1 MNVIIFITAL
11 LPVAILLAAIYLKD
25 KASPEP
31 AGQLVKAFVFGVISA
46 GLAIVLSTLLEVAG
60 LYSQWDPYNANGI
73 RMAFFEAAIPE
84 ETAKLFMLWLLLRRN
99 KFFDE
104 NMDGIVYAAFV
115 SLGFAAIENV
125 LYLFSDSESFLS
137 VGIMR
142 ACTSIPGHFCFGI
155 LMGYYYSLATFGN
168 KATLRNKVFTWLAPV
183 MAHGFYDAILFITNV
198 PPAVSAILSVILF
211 VFLCWMGMTAKRKVQ
226 ELLKK
231 DITLNKGTTDQI
243 EKM

>member
-1 MNVIIFITAL
+1 MIFIVLITAL
-11 LPVAILLAAIYLKD
+11 LPIAILLVAIYLKD
-25 KASPEP
+25 KAAPEP

-60 LYSQWDPYNANGI
+60 LYSQWDPYNVNGI
-73 RMAFFEAAIPE
+73 RMAFFGAAVPE

-99 KFFDE
+99 RFFDE
-104 NMDGIVYAAFV
+104 NMDGIVYAVFV
-115 SLGFAAIENV
+115 SLGFAAFENIS
-125 LYLFSDSESFLS
+125 YLFSNSESFLS

-168 KATLRNKVFTWLAPV
+168 KATLRNKIFAWLVPV
-183 MAHGFYDAILFITNV
+183 MGHGFFDAILFITNV
-198 PPAVSAILSVILF
+198 PPAVSVILSIIFF

-226 ELLKK
+226 LMLRK
-231 DITLNKGTTDQI
+231 DGIRK
-243 EKM
+243 

>member
-1 MNVIIFITAL
+1 MNIYILITAL
-11 LPVAILLAAIYLKD
+11 LPVALLLIAIYLKD

-31 AGQLVKAFVFGVISA
+31 AEQLVKAFVFGVISA

-73 RMAFFEAAIPE
+73 RMAFFGAAIPE

-142 ACTSIPGHFCFGI
+142 ACTAIPGHFCFGI

-168 KATLRNKVFTWLAPV
+168 KAILRNKVFTWLAPV

-198 PPAVSAILSVILF
+198 PPAISVILSVIF
-211 VFLCWMGMTAKRKVQ
+211 FAFFCWMGMTARK
-226 ELLKK
+226 
-231 DITLNKGTTDQI
+231 KGAGSF
-243 EKM
+243 EE

>member
-1 MNVIIFITAL
+1 MNIFILITAL
-11 LPVAILLAAIYLKD
+11 LPVAILLVTIYLKD

-31 AGQLVKAFVFGVISA
+31 AGQLVKAFGFGVISV
-46 GLAIVLSTLLEVAG
+46 GLAFVLSALLEAAG
-60 LYSQWDPYNANGI
+60 LYSQWNPYNANGI
-73 RMAFFEAAIPE
+73 RMAFFGAAIPE

-99 KFFDE
+99 RFFDE

-125 LYLFSDSESFLS
+125 SYLFSNTESFLS

-168 KATLRNKVFTWLAPV
+168 KATLRNKIFAWLVPV

-198 PPAVSAILSVILF
+198 PPAVSAILSVIFF
-211 VFLCWMGMTAKRKVQ
+211 VFLCWMGKTAKKMVQLMLRKDGIRQ
-226 ELLKK
+226 
-231 DITLNKGTTDQI
+231 
-243 EKM
+243 

>member
-1 MNVIIFITAL
+1 MYFIVLITAL
-11 LPVAILLAAIYLKD
+11 LPVAILLIAIYHKD
-25 KASPEP
+25 KAAPEP

-60 LYSQWDPYNANGI
+60 LYSQWDPYNVNGI
-73 RMAFFEAAIPE
+73 RMAFFGAAVPE

-99 KFFDE
+99 RFFDG

-125 LYLFSDSESFLS
+125 SYLFSESESFLS

-168 KATLRNKVFTWLAPV
+168 KATLRNKIFVWLIPV

-198 PPAVSAILSVILF
+198 PPVVSVILSVIFF
-211 VFLCWMGMTAKRKVQ
+211 VLLCWMGMTAKRKVR
-226 ELLKK
+226 EVLER
-231 DITLNKGTTDQI
+231 DGINN
-243 EKM
+243 

>member
-1 MNVIIFITAL
+1 MYFIVLITAL
-11 LPVAILLAAIYLKD
+11 LPVAILLIAIYHKD
-25 KASPEP
+25 KAAPEP

-60 LYSQWDPYNANGI
+60 LYSQWDPYNVNGI
-73 RMAFFEAAIPE
+73 RMAFFGAAVPE

-99 KFFDE
+99 RFFDE

-125 LYLFSDSESFLS
+125 SYLFSEPESFLS

-155 LMGYYYSLATFGN
+155 IMGYYYSLATFGN
-168 KATLRNKVFTWLAPV
+168 KATLRNKIFVWLIPV

-198 PPAVSAILSVILF
+198 PPVVSVILSVIFF
-211 VFLCWMGMTAKRKVQ
+211 VLLCWMGMTAKRKVR
-226 ELLKK
+226 EVLER
-231 DITLNKGTTDQI
+231 DGINN
-243 EKM
+243 

>member
-1 MNVIIFITAL
+1 MNFIILISAL

-46 GLAIVLSTLLEVAG
+46 GLAIVFSSLLEMAG

-73 RMAFFEAAIPE
+73 RMAFFGAAIPE
-84 ETAKLFMLWLLLRRN
+84 ETAKLFMLWLLLRRD

-125 LYLFSDSESFLS
+125 LYLFSDSESFMS

-142 ACTSIPGHFCFGI
+142 ACTAIPGHFCFGI

-168 KATLRNKVFTWLAPV
+168 KATLRNKIFAWLVPV
-183 MAHGFYDAILFITNV
+183 MGHGFFDAILFITNV
-198 PPAVSAILSVILF
+198 PPAVSVILSIIFF

-226 ELLKK
+226 LMLRK
-231 DITLNKGTTDQI
+231 DGIRK
-243 EKM
+243 

>member
-1 MNVIIFITAL
+1 MYFIVLITAL
-11 LPVAILLAAIYLKD
+11 LPVAILLIAIYHKD
-25 KASPEP
+25 KAAPEP

-60 LYSQWDPYNANGI
+60 LYSQWDPYNVNGV
-73 RMAFFEAAIPE
+73 RMAFFGAAVPE

-99 KFFDE
+99 RFFDE

-125 LYLFSDSESFLS
+125 SYLFSEPESFLS

-155 LMGYYYSLATFGN
+155 IMGYYYSLATFGN
-168 KATLRNKVFTWLAPV
+168 KATLRNKIFVWLIPV

-198 PPAVSAILSVILF
+198 PPVVSVILSVIFF
-211 VFLCWMGMTAKRKVQ
+211 VLLCWMGMTAKRKVR
-226 ELLKK
+226 EVLER
-231 DITLNKGTTDQI
+231 DGINN
-243 EKM
+243 

>member
-1 MNVIIFITAL
+1 MIFIVLITAL
-11 LPVAILLAAIYLKD
+11 LPIAILLVAIYLKD

-46 GLAIVLSTLLEVAG
+46 GLAIVFSSLLEMAG

-73 RMAFFEAAIPE
+73 RMAFFGAAIPE

-125 LYLFSDSESFLS
+125 LYLFSDSESFMS

-142 ACTSIPGHFCFGI
+142 ACTAIPGHFCFGI

-168 KATLRNKVFTWLAPV
+168 NKATLRNKIFAWLVPV
-183 MAHGFYDAILFITNV
+183 MGHGFFDAILFITNV
-198 PPAVSAILSVILF
+198 PPAVSVILSIIFF

-226 ELLKK
+226 LMLRK
-231 DITLNKGTTDQI
+231 DGIRK
-243 EKM
+243 

>member
-1 MNVIIFITAL
+1 MVINIIILVTAL
-11 LPVAILLAAIYLKD
+11 LPVAILLVAIYLKD

-31 AGQLVKAFVFGVISA
+31 TGQLVKAFMFGVISA

-60 LYSQWDPYNANGI
+60 LYSQWDPYNVNGI
-73 RMAFFEAAIPE
+73 RMAFFGAAIPE

-125 LYLFSDSESFLS
+125 LYLFSDSESFMS

-142 ACTSIPGHFCFGI
+142 ACTAIPGHFCFGI

-168 KATLRNKVFTWLAPV
+168 KATLRNKIFAWLVPV
-183 MAHGFYDAILFITNV
+183 MGHGFFDAILFITNV
-198 PPAVSAILSVILF
+198 PPAVSVILSIIFF

-226 ELLKK
+226 LMLRK
-231 DITLNKGTTDQI
+231 DGIRK
-243 EKM
+243 

>member
-1 MNVIIFITAL
+1 MVINIIILVTAL
-11 LPVAILLAAIYLKD
+11 LPVAILLVAIYLKD

-46 GLAIVLSTLLEVAG
+46 GLAIVFSSLLEMAG

-73 RMAFFEAAIPE
+73 RMAFFGAAIPE

-125 LYLFSDSESFLS
+125 LYLFSDSESFMS

-142 ACTSIPGHFCFGI
+142 ACTAIPGHFCFGI

-168 KATLRNKVFTWLAPV
+168 KATLRNKIFAWLVPV
-183 MAHGFYDAILFITNV
+183 MGHGFFDAILFITNV
-198 PPAVSAILSVILF
+198 PPAVSVILSIIFF

-226 ELLKK
+226 LMLRK
-231 DITLNKGTTDQI
+231 DGIRK
-243 EKM
+243 

>member
-1 MNVIIFITAL
+1 MNIILITVAL
-11 LPVAILLAAIYLKD
+11 LPIAILLVAICRKD

-60 LYSQWDPYNANGI
+60 LYSQWEPYNANRV
-73 RMAFFEAAIPE
+73 RMAFFGAAVPE
-84 ETAKLFMLWLLLRRN
+84 ETAKLFMLWLLLRKN

-115 SLGFAAIENV
+115 SLGFAAFENV
-125 LYLFSDSESFLS
+125 SYLFSNSESFLS

-142 ACTSIPGHFCFGI
+142 ACTAIPGHFCFGI
-155 LMGYYYSLATFGN
+155 LMGYYYSLAAFGN
-168 KATLRNKVFTWLAPV
+168 KATLRNKIFVWLVPV

-198 PPAVSAILSVILF
+198 PPAISAILSVIFF
-211 VFLCWMGMTAKRKVQ
+211 VFLCWMGKTAKRKVQ
-226 ELLKK
+226 ALLKK
-231 DITLNKGTTDQI
+231 DRDINNFIQNG
-243 EKM
+243 

>member
-1 MNVIIFITAL
+1 MNFIILITAL

-46 GLAIVLSTLLEVAG
+46 GLAIVFSSLLEMAG

-73 RMAFFEAAIPE
+73 RMAFFGAAIPE

-125 LYLFSDSESFLS
+125 LYLFSDSESFMS

-142 ACTSIPGHFCFGI
+142 ACTAIPGHFCFGI

-168 KATLRNKVFTWLAPV
+168 KATLRNKIFAWLVPV
-183 MAHGFYDAILFITNV
+183 MGHGFFDAILFITNV
-198 PPAVSAILSVILF
+198 PPAVSVILSIIFF

-226 ELLKK
+226 LMLRK
-231 DITLNKGTTDQI
+231 DGIRK
-243 EKM
+243 

>member
-1 MNVIIFITAL
+1 MLNMNIYILITAL
-11 LPVAILLAAIYLKD
+11 LPVAILLSAIYLKD

-60 LYSQWDPYNANGI
+60 LYSQWDPYNTNRV
-73 RMAFFEAAIPE
+73 RMAFFGAAVPE

-99 KFFDE
+99 RFFDE

-125 LYLFSDSESFLS
+125 SYLFSESESFLS

-168 KATLRNKVFTWLAPV
+168 KATLRNKIFVWLIPV

-198 PPAVSAILSVILF
+198 PPVVSAILSVIFF
-211 VFLCWMGMTAKRKVQ
+211 VFLCWMGKTAKRKVQ
-226 ELLKK
+226 ES
-231 DITLNKGTTDQI
+231 LNKDETIHFKTR
-243 EKM
+243 

>member
-1 MNVIIFITAL
+1 MSNYSIIILLITAL
-11 LPVAILLAAIYLKD
+11 LPVAILLVTIYLKD

-46 GLAIVLSTLLEVAG
+46 GLAIVFSSLLEMAG

-73 RMAFFEAAIPE
+73 RMAFFGAAIPE

-125 LYLFSDSESFLS
+125 LYLFSDSESFMS

-142 ACTSIPGHFCFGI
+142 ACTAIPGHFCLGI

-168 KATLRNKVFTWLAPV
+168 KATLRNKIFAWLVPV
-183 MAHGFYDAILFITNV
+183 MGHGFFDAILFITNV
-198 PPAVSAILSVILF
+198 PPAVSVILSIIFF

-226 ELLKK
+226 LMLRK
-231 DITLNKGTTDQI
+231 DGIRK
-243 EKM
+243 